1 MSLAEKK
8 DEQLYDYS
16 QNLPSVEERRLK
28 EPVPFVVP
36 QSKLKKVSKLEKI
49 VFCAFVVTF
58 LFLSIATIKM
68 TTAINREEEA
78 ISSVQQKMNAS
89 KSSIEKLE
97 QEKNELLRADR
108 VKGIAEKSEIE
119 LREDNIRKIKW
130 WKN

>member
-8 DEQLYDYS
+8 DEQLYEYYS
-16 QNLPSVEERRLK
+16 QALPSIEERRLK
-28 EPVPFVVP
+28 ESPPFVVP

-68 TTAINREEEA
+68 TTAINREEKA
-78 ISSVQQKMNAS
+78 ITTVQQEMNDS
-89 KSSIEKLE
+89 KNTIEKLE
-97 QEKNELLRADR
+97 QEKNELLRANR

-119 LREDNIRKIKW
+119 LREDNIRKIK
-130 WKN
+130 